1 MPKLN
6 LKTLTSSLFEEFL
19 PTAVSHRN
27 LLINDVPD
35 SLCADKDH
43 ALAKPVISGMIKSIL
58 SDAENKCIRL
68 SARIF
73 EGIIFL
79 NITDGKGI
87 NYCGVIEGYQ
97 ERVPVVIS
105 FNFPNLAA

>member
-6 LKTLTSSLFEEFL
+6 LKKLASSLFEEFL
-19 PTAVSHRN
+19 PSAVRNCN

-35 SLCADKDH
+35 SLYVDKDH
-43 ALAKPVISGMIKSIL
+43 ALAKSLISGMISNIL
-58 SDAENKCIRL
+58 TDAGSKCIRL

-79 NITDGKGI
+79 NITDGKDI
-87 NYCGVIEGYQ
+87 NYCGVIEGYK
-97 ERVPVVIS
+97 EGKVIY
-105 FNFPNLAA
+105 FTYNLAA

>member
-1 MPKLN
+1 MPKLY
-6 LKTLTSSLFEEFL
+6 LKKLASSLIEEFL
-19 PTAVSHRN
+19 PTAILHRN

-35 SLCADKDH
+35 NLFVEEDQ
-43 ALAKPVISGMIKSIL
+43 ALAKPVISGLI
-58 SDAENKCIRL
+58 ENIISVTENRCIRL

-79 NITDGKGI
+79 NITDGKNNNHCGI
-87 NYCGVIEGYQ
+87 IEGYQ
-97 ERVPVVIS
+97 EKLVSILS

>member
-6 LKTLTSSLFEEFL
+6 LKKLTSSLFEEFL
-19 PTAVSHRN
+19 PLAVRNCN

-35 SLCADKDH
+35 SLYADKDH
-43 ALAKPVISGMIKSIL
+43 ALARPVISGMIKSIL
-58 SDAENKCIRL
+58 SGAENKCIRL

-79 NITDGKGI
+79 TITDGKDI

-97 ERVPVVIS
+97 ESSVIYVTY
-105 FNFPNLAA
+105 NLAA